1 MKKLFILALALCL
14 IGCGNNV
21 EVAQPPIITI
31 DGEVIY
37 KYEVNKW
44 LATHEYHL
52 VAEVGRW
59 NVGYTVE
66 QYDVK
71 VSEYV
76 YNYYEIGDT
85 IQFALKG

>member
-14 IGCGNNV
+14 MGCGNNV
-21 EVAQPPIITI
+21 EVAQPPIVTI

-37 KYEVNKW
+37 KYEDKDLFQTV
-44 LATHEYHL
+44 EYHL
-52 VAEVGRW
+52 VAEVEYPQ
-59 NVGYTVE
+59 VQT
-66 QYDVK
+66 YDVK

-85 IQFALKG
+85 IQFAL